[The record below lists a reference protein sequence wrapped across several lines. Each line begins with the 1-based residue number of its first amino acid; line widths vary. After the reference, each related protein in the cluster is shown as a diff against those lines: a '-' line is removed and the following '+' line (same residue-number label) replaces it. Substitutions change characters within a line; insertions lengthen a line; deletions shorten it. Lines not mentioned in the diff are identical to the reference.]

1 MNIQTL
7 DKIDKQKMYKV
18 YDKWPEIAKKS
29 FELQKDTENFENI
42 EHIVFGGMGGS
53 RAIGDMFESILSKT
67 KIHVNVVKGYVL
79 PETVN
84 SNTLVIIVS
93 VSGNTIETISLLKS
107 AKKIGTKIIAFSS
120 GGKIQEYCIKNNI
133 KHILVPKF
141 HSPRATFPS
150 FLYTMLKVLYKT
162 LKIKED
168 NIRDSIKKLEI
179 LQKKINS
186 LNLTES
192 NASLNLAKS
201 IKLIPIIYYPFGLQ
215 SASIRFKNS
224 LQENAKMHAACED
237 ISSSNLSDNNP
248 ALKLASSITKI
259 PLIYYPWGLHASA
272 IRFKNSLQ
280 ENSKMHAIMEDVIE
294 ASHNGIVSWEKKS
307 DVMPILI
314 RGSEDHIKTKE
325 RYEIL
330 KEFFI
335 KKKIKYE
342 EVISGEGNIL
352 SKLITL
358 IYLLDYATIY
368 KAVID
373 NIDPSPVN
381 AIDFIKNEL

>member
-53 RAIGDMFESILSKT
+53 GAIGDRFESILSKT

-237 ISSSNLSDNNP
+237 
-248 ALKLASSITKI
+248 
-259 PLIYYPWGLHASA
+259 
-272 IRFKNSLQ
+272 
-280 ENSKMHAIMEDVIE
+280 VIE

-342 EVISGEGNIL
+342 EIISVEGNIL

>member
-53 RAIGDMFESILSKT
+53 GAIGDMFESILSKT

-84 SNTLVIIVS
+84 SNTLVVIVS
-93 VSGNTIETISLLKS
+93 VSGNTVETISLLKS

-237 ISSSNLSDNNP
+237 I
-248 ALKLASSITKI
+248 
-259 PLIYYPWGLHASA
+259 
-272 IRFKNSLQ
+272 
-280 ENSKMHAIMEDVIE
+280 IE

>member
-53 RAIGDMFESILSKT
+53 GAIGDMFESILSKT

-237 ISSSNLSDNNP
+237 I
-248 ALKLASSITKI
+248 
-259 PLIYYPWGLHASA
+259 
-272 IRFKNSLQ
+272 
-280 ENSKMHAIMEDVIE
+280 IE

-381 AIDFIKNEL
+381 AINFIKNEL

>member
-53 RAIGDMFESILSKT
+53 GAIGDMFESILSKT

-237 ISSSNLSDNNP
+237 I
-248 ALKLASSITKI
+248 
-259 PLIYYPWGLHASA
+259 
-272 IRFKNSLQ
+272 
-280 ENSKMHAIMEDVIE
+280 IE

-307 DVMPILI
+307 EVMPILI
-314 RGSEDHIKTKE
+314 RGSEDHTKTKE
-325 RYEIL
+325 RYDIF
-330 KEFFI
+330 KEYFLENN
-335 KKKIKYE
+335 IKYE
-342 EVISGEGNIL
+342 EVVSIEGNIL
-352 SKLITL
+352 SKLISL

-373 NIDPSPVN
+373 HTDPSPVN
-381 AIDFIKNEL
+381 PIDFIKKKIQ

>member
-1 MNIQTL
+1 L
-7 DKIDKQKMYKV
+7 DIKTIEKIDKQKMYKV

-29 FELQKDTENFENI
+29 FESQKDTENFENI

-53 RAIGDMFESILSKT
+53 GAIGDMFASILSKT

-84 SNTLVIIVS
+84 SNTLVVIVS

-107 AKKIGTKIIAFSS
+107 AKKIDTKIIAFSS
-120 GGKIQEYCIKNNI
+120 GGKIQEYCTKNNI

-150 FLYTMLKVLYKT
+150 FLYTMLKVLYQT
-162 LKIKED
+162 LEIKKD
-168 NIRDSIKKLEI
+168 NIIDSIKKLEI
-179 LQKKINS
+179 LQRKINS
-186 LNLTES
+186 LNLTEN

-224 LQENAKMHAACED
+224 LQENAKMHAAC
-237 ISSSNLSDNNP
+237 
-248 ALKLASSITKI
+248 
-259 PLIYYPWGLHASA
+259 
-272 IRFKNSLQ
+272 
-280 ENSKMHAIMEDVIE
+280 EDVIE

-335 KKKIKYE
+335 EKKIKYE
-342 EVISGEGNIL
+342 EIISVEGNIL

-373 NIDPSPVN
+373 KIDPSPVN
-381 AIDFIKNEL
+381 SIEFIKKNI

>member
-1 MNIQTL
+1 MDIKTIE
-7 DKIDKQKMYKV
+7 KIDKQKMYKV

-53 RAIGDMFESILSKT
+53 GAIGDMFESILSKT

-179 LQKKINS
+179 LQRKINS

-201 IKLIPIIYYPFGLQ
+201 IKSIPIIYYPFGLQ

-224 LQENAKMHAACED
+224 LQENAKMHAAC
-237 ISSSNLSDNNP
+237 
-248 ALKLASSITKI
+248 
-259 PLIYYPWGLHASA
+259 
-272 IRFKNSLQ
+272 
-280 ENSKMHAIMEDVIE
+280 EDVIE

-342 EVISGEGNIL
+342 EIISVEGNIL

-368 KAVID
+368 KAVIEK
-373 NIDPSPVN
+373 IDPSPVKS
-381 AIDFIKNEL
+381 IEFIKKNI

>member
-1 MNIQTL
+1 L
-7 DKIDKQKMYKV
+7 DIKIIEKIDKQKMYQV

-53 RAIGDMFESILSKT
+53 GAIGDMFESILSKT

-179 LQKKINS
+179 LQRKINS
-186 LNLTES
+186 SNLTES

-237 ISSSNLSDNNP
+237 I
-248 ALKLASSITKI
+248 
-259 PLIYYPWGLHASA
+259 
-272 IRFKNSLQ
+272 
-280 ENSKMHAIMEDVIE
+280 IE

-314 RGSEDHIKTKE
+314 RGSGDHIKTKE

-342 EVISGEGNIL
+342 EVISVEGNIL

-368 KAVID
+368 KAIID

-381 AIDFIKNEL
+381 AINFIKNEL

>member
-1 MNIQTL
+1 
-7 DKIDKQKMYKV
+7 MYQV

-53 RAIGDMFESILSKT
+53 GAIGDMFESILSKT

-84 SNTLVIIVS
+84 SNTLVIITS
-93 VSGNTIETISLLKS
+93 VSGNTSETISLLKS

-179 LQKKINS
+179 LQRKINS
-186 LNLTES
+186 SNLTES

-237 ISSSNLSDNNP
+237 I
-248 ALKLASSITKI
+248 
-259 PLIYYPWGLHASA
+259 
-272 IRFKNSLQ
+272 
-280 ENSKMHAIMEDVIE
+280 IE

-325 RYEIL
+325 RYKIL

-342 EVISGEGNIL
+342 EIISVEGNIL

-373 NIDPSPVN
+373 KIDPSPVKS
-381 AIDFIKNEL
+381 IEFIKKNI

>member
-53 RAIGDMFESILSKT
+53 GAIGDMFESILSKT

-179 LQKKINS
+179 LQRKINS

-192 NASLNLAKS
+192 NTSLNLAKS

-237 ISSSNLSDNNP
+237 I
-248 ALKLASSITKI
+248 
-259 PLIYYPWGLHASA
+259 
-272 IRFKNSLQ
+272 
-280 ENSKMHAIMEDVIE
+280 IE

>member
-53 RAIGDMFESILSKT
+53 GAIGDMFESILSKT

-107 AKKIGTKIIAFSS
+107 AKKIGTKIIGFSS

-237 ISSSNLSDNNP
+237 I
-248 ALKLASSITKI
+248 
-259 PLIYYPWGLHASA
+259 
-272 IRFKNSLQ
+272 
-280 ENSKMHAIMEDVIE
+280 IE

>member
-1 MNIQTL
+1 MDIQAL
-7 DKIDKQKMYKV
+7 EKIDKQKMYKV
-18 YDKWPEIAKKS
+18 YDKWPEIAKNS
-29 FELQKDTENFENI
+29 FELQKYTENFENI
-42 EHIVFGGMGGS
+42 GHIVFGGMGGS
-53 RAIGDMFESILSKT
+53 GTLGDMFESILSKT

-79 PETVN
+79 PRTVN
-84 SNTLVIIVS
+84 SNTLVIITS
-93 VSGNTIETISLLKS
+93 VSGNTAEALSLLES
-107 AKKIGTKIIAFSS
+107 AKKIGTKIIVFSS
-120 GGKIQEYCIKNNI
+120 GGKIQEYCLKNNI
-133 KHILVPKF
+133 KFISVTRY

-150 FLYTMLKVLYKT
+150 FLYTMLKVLYQT
-162 LKIKED
+162 LKIKKE
-168 NIRDSIKKLEI
+168 NIINSIEELEI
-179 LQKKINS
+179 LQRKINS
-186 LNLTES
+186 LNLTED
-192 NASLNLAKS
+192 NTSLNLAKS

-224 LQENAKMHAACED
+224 LQENAKMHAAC
-237 ISSSNLSDNNP
+237 
-248 ALKLASSITKI
+248 
-259 PLIYYPWGLHASA
+259 
-272 IRFKNSLQ
+272 
-280 ENSKMHAIMEDVIE
+280 EDVIE

-342 EVISGEGNIL
+342 EVISVEGNIL

-381 AIDFIKNEL
+381 AINFIKNKL

>member
-1 MNIQTL
+1 MDIKTIE
-7 DKIDKQKMYKV
+7 KIDKQKMYKV

-29 FELQKDTENFENI
+29 FESQKDTENFENI

-53 RAIGDMFESILSKT
+53 GAIGDMFASILSKT
-67 KIHVNVVKGYVL
+67 KIHVNIVKGYLL

-84 SNTLVIIVS
+84 SNTLVVIVS

-107 AKKIGTKIIAFSS
+107 AKKIDTKIIAFSS
-120 GGKIQEYCIKNNI
+120 GGKIQEYCTKNNI

-150 FLYTMLKVLYKT
+150 FLYTMLKVLYQT
-162 LKIKED
+162 LEIKKD
-168 NIRDSIKKLEI
+168 NIIDSIKKLEI
-179 LQKKINS
+179 LQRKINS

-192 NASLNLAKS
+192 NTSLNLAKS

-224 LQENAKMHAACED
+224 LQENAKMHAAC
-237 ISSSNLSDNNP
+237 
-248 ALKLASSITKI
+248 
-259 PLIYYPWGLHASA
+259 
-272 IRFKNSLQ
+272 
-280 ENSKMHAIMEDVIE
+280 EDVIE

-335 KKKIKYE
+335 EKKIKYE
-342 EVISGEGNIL
+342 EIISVEGNIL

-373 NIDPSPVN
+373 KIDPSPVN
-381 AIDFIKNEL
+381 SIEFIKKNI

>member
-1 MNIQTL
+1 
-7 DKIDKQKMYKV
+7 MYKV

-53 RAIGDMFESILSKT
+53 GAIGDMFESILSKT

-179 LQKKINS
+179 LQRKINS

-237 ISSSNLSDNNP
+237 I
-248 ALKLASSITKI
+248 
-259 PLIYYPWGLHASA
+259 
-272 IRFKNSLQ
+272 
-280 ENSKMHAIMEDVIE
+280 IE

>member
-53 RAIGDMFESILSKT
+53 GAIGDMFESILSKT

-237 ISSSNLSDNNP
+237 
-248 ALKLASSITKI
+248 
-259 PLIYYPWGLHASA
+259 
-272 IRFKNSLQ
+272 
-280 ENSKMHAIMEDVIE
+280 VIE

-342 EVISGEGNIL
+342 EIISVEGNIL

-368 KAVID
+368 KAVIEK
-373 NIDPSPVN
+373 IDPSPVKS
-381 AIDFIKNEL
+381 IEFIKKNI

>member
-18 YDKWPEIAKKS
+18 YDRWPEIAKNS
-29 FELQKDTENFENI
+29 FESQKDTENFENI

-53 RAIGDMFESILSKT
+53 GAIGDMFESILSKT

-237 ISSSNLSDNNP
+237 I
-248 ALKLASSITKI
+248 
-259 PLIYYPWGLHASA
+259 
-272 IRFKNSLQ
+272 
-280 ENSKMHAIMEDVIE
+280 IE

>member
-1 MNIQTL
+1 MDIKTIE
-7 DKIDKQKMYKV
+7 KIDKQKMYKV
-18 YDKWPEIAKKS
+18 YDKWPEIAKNS
-29 FELQKDTENFENI
+29 FESQKDTENFENI

-53 RAIGDMFESILSKT
+53 GAIGDMFASILSKT
-67 KIHVNVVKGYVL
+67 KIHVNIVKGYLL

-84 SNTLVIIVS
+84 SNTLVVIVS

-107 AKKIGTKIIAFSS
+107 AKKIDTKIIAFSS
-120 GGKIQEYCIKNNI
+120 GGKIQEYCTKNNI

-150 FLYTMLKVLYKT
+150 FLYTMLKVLYQT
-162 LKIKED
+162 LEIKKD
-168 NIRDSIKKLEI
+168 NIIDSIKKLEI
-179 LQKKINS
+179 LQRKINS
-186 LNLTES
+186 LNLTEN

-224 LQENAKMHAACED
+224 LQENAKMHAAC
-237 ISSSNLSDNNP
+237 
-248 ALKLASSITKI
+248 
-259 PLIYYPWGLHASA
+259 
-272 IRFKNSLQ
+272 
-280 ENSKMHAIMEDVIE
+280 EDVIE

-335 KKKIKYE
+335 EKKIKYE
-342 EVISGEGNIL
+342 EIISVEGNIL

-368 KAVID
+368 KAIID

-381 AIDFIKNEL
+381 AINFIKNEL

>member
-1 MNIQTL
+1 
-7 DKIDKQKMYKV
+7 MYKV
-18 YDKWPEIAKKS
+18 YNKWPEIAKKS
-29 FELQKDTENFENI
+29 FESQKDTENFENI

-53 RAIGDMFESILSKT
+53 GAIGDMFESILSKT

-237 ISSSNLSDNNP
+237 I
-248 ALKLASSITKI
+248 
-259 PLIYYPWGLHASA
+259 
-272 IRFKNSLQ
+272 
-280 ENSKMHAIMEDVIE
+280 IE

>member
-1 MNIQTL
+1 MDIKTIE
-7 DKIDKQKMYKV
+7 KIDKQKMYKV

-53 RAIGDMFESILSKT
+53 GAIGDMFESILSKT

-107 AKKIGTKIIAFSS
+107 AKKIGTKIIGFSS

-150 FLYTMLKVLYKT
+150 FLYTMLKVLYQT

-168 NIRDSIKKLEI
+168 NIIDSIEELEI
-179 LQKKINS
+179 LQRKINS
-186 LNLTES
+186 LNLTED
-192 NASLNLAKS
+192 NTSLNLAKS

-237 ISSSNLSDNNP
+237 
-248 ALKLASSITKI
+248 
-259 PLIYYPWGLHASA
+259 
-272 IRFKNSLQ
+272 
-280 ENSKMHAIMEDVIE
+280 VIE
-294 ASHNGIVSWEKKS
+294 ASHNGIVSWEKTS
-307 DVMPILI
+307 NVQPILI
-314 RGSEDHIKTKE
+314 QGVDDFIKTKE
-325 RYEIL
+325 RWKIM
-330 KEFFI
+330 KEYF
-335 KKKIKYE
+335 KNNKINYLE
-342 EVISGEGNIL
+342 TISVTGSIL
-352 SKLITL
+352 SKIINL
-358 IYLLDYATIY
+358 IYILDYSSIY
-368 KAVID
+368 CAVMTK
-373 NIDPSPVN
+373 IDPTPVKSIN
-381 AIDFIKNEL
+381 FVKSKL

>member
-1 MNIQTL
+1 
-7 DKIDKQKMYKV
+7 MYKV

-53 RAIGDMFESILSKT
+53 GAIGDMFESILSKT

-179 LQKKINS
+179 LQRKINS
-186 LNLTES
+186 LNLTED
-192 NASLNLAKS
+192 NTSLNLAKS

-237 ISSSNLSDNNP
+237 I
-248 ALKLASSITKI
+248 
-259 PLIYYPWGLHASA
+259 
-272 IRFKNSLQ
+272 
-280 ENSKMHAIMEDVIE
+280 IE

-342 EVISGEGNIL
+342 EIISVEGNIL

-368 KAVID
+368 KAIID
-373 NIDPSPVN
+373 KIDPSPVKS
-381 AIDFIKNEL
+381 IEFIKKNI

>member
-53 RAIGDMFESILSKT
+53 GAIGDMFESILSKT

-179 LQKKINS
+179 LQRKINS

-237 ISSSNLSDNNP
+237 I
-248 ALKLASSITKI
+248 
-259 PLIYYPWGLHASA
+259 
-272 IRFKNSLQ
+272 
-280 ENSKMHAIMEDVIE
+280 IE

-342 EVISGEGNIL
+342 EVISVEGNIL